1 MDYWQEFQ
9 QKWLDYVP
17 IFFLTLGC
25 GIESGRLMSVAC
37 LCHLLICK
45 KKKLPYFGTLRKD
58 TKVRQTVLVI
68 AFSLLCAA
76 VTLPFNHGQGGLLLK
91 YIERMIPLA
100 LVIFLVRPSGETF
113 KALWFG
119 ILTSMAWYIGDICLH
134 PVWRSGRLVGSFGSP
149 NSLAGIML
157 ILIPIGLFGVIRY
170 RCECPKAAVVAMLLT
185 AASLCILVYT
195 GSRNAYLSFA
205 IIFILCFYMIWRH
218 QDWMSIKILAVF
230 VIVVGLAAAIAAPG
244 LVSQR
249 LQNNVQR
256 DGRVYLMKSAVQI
269 IEEKPLVGIGL
280 GNWGRVYHE
289 RFEADNPNHEKGI
302 QSPHNI
308 YLQVWNETGLIGFL
322 GFLSLIGFQLGA
334 MIRALRQFY
343 RRQPHGFPW
352 LAGLFLPLLAIF
364 LFGLMDYGFFSRHM
378 MHLYWFYW
386 GFCLYAISYYV
397 KEI

>member
-9 QKWLDYVP
+9 QKWLGYVP
-17 IFFLTLGC
+17 LFLLTLGC
-25 GIESGRLMSVAC
+25 GIDSGRLMAVAF

-45 KKKLPYFGTLRKD
+45 KKKLPYFGILRKD

-113 KALWFG
+113 KVLWFG
-119 ILTSMAWYIGDICLH
+119 ILTSMAWYIGDICFH
-134 PVWRSGRLVGSFGSP
+134 PVWGSGRLVGSFSSP

-157 ILIPIGLFGVIRY
+157 ILIPVGLFGVIRY
-170 RCECPKAAVVAMLLT
+170 RRECPKVAVIATLLT
-185 AASLCILVYT
+185 AVSVCILVCT

-205 IIFILCFYMIWRH
+205 VIFILCFYMIWRH
-218 QDWMSIKILAVF
+218 RDWMSVKILAVF
-230 VIVVGLAAAIAAPG
+230 IIAGGLSAAIAAPG

-308 YLQVWNETGLIGFL
+308 YLQVWNETGLIGFF
-322 GFLSLIGFQLGA
+322 GFLSLIGFQLGS
-334 MIRALRQFY
+334 MIMALRRFY
-343 RRQPHGFPW
+343 RSQPHGLPW
-352 LAGLFLPLLAIF
+352 LAGLFLPFLAIF
-364 LFGLMDYGFFSRHM
+364 LFGLMDYDFFSRHV

-386 GFCLYAISYYV
+386 GFCLYAISYYA

>member
-9 QKWLDYVP
+9 QKWLGYVP
-17 IFFLTLGC
+17 LFLLTLGC
-25 GIESGRLMSVAC
+25 GIDSGRLMAVAF

-45 KKKLPYFGTLRKD
+45 KKKLTYFGTLRKD

-185 AASLCILVYT
+185 AASLCILVCT

-256 DGRVYLMKSAVQI
+256 DGRVYLMKSAVQL

-280 GNWGRVYHE
+280 GNWGRVYRE
-289 RFEADNPNHEKGI
+289 RFEADNPNHEIGI

-308 YLQVWNETGLIGFL
+308 YLQVWNETGLIGFI
-322 GFLSLIGFQLGA
+322 GFLSLIGFQLGS

-364 LFGLMDYGFFSRHM
+364 LFGLMDYDFFSRHM

-386 GFCLYAISYYV
+386 GFCLYAMLHYV

>member
-1 MDYWQEFQ
+1 MAWLRANISLDIGLRHRVRPAYGSGFPLSSFDLQE
-9 QKWLDYVP
+9 
-17 IFFLTLGC
+17 
-25 GIESGRLMSVAC
+25 
-37 LCHLLICK
+37 
-45 KKKLPYFGTLRKD
+45 KKLPYFGTLRKD

-100 LVIFLVRPSGETF
+100 LVIFLVRPSGGTF

-134 PVWRSGRLVGSFGSP
+134 PVWSSGRLVGSFGNP

-170 RCECPKAAVVAMLLT
+170 RRECPKAAVVAMLLT
-185 AASLCILVYT
+185 AASLCILVCT

-322 GFLSLIGFQLGA
+322 GFLSLIGFQLGS

-352 LAGLFLPLLAIF
+352 LSGLFLPLLAIF
-364 LFGLMDYGFFSRHM
+364 LFGLMDYDFFSRHV

-386 GFCLYAISYYV
+386 GGCLYAISYYA